1 MVYSSRNGD
10 LMTAGIDIVNIAQ
23 KQVGYFGGTTDKNP
37 YGDWYG
43 IPDAPWCAM
52 FVSWCFAQANAS
64 HLVAAS
70 TPKGFSYCPD
80 GLTWFQKNK
89 QVVDKYSGL
98 PGDLVFYSF
107 EGNGIAD
114 HVEIIVA
121 ASKDGITTIGGNTT
135 PDHYDANAPQ
145 ADGHGVYLRHR
156 PYLYVLGIVR
166 PAYEQ
171 GSKPTVAKTSTKTA
185 AAGVAG
191 ATAIA
196 GGGAAVVHNTAPAV
210 TKPTTVLVAPP
221 FPGTS
226 AFKVGYKSQAVQIV
240 EKALENAG
248 LLPSNLATGTYSLED
263 AGLIPA
269 YQAKFKALAKDK
281 GLDQATYESMMK
293 EAGE

>member
-1 MVYSSRNGD
+1 
-10 LMTAGIDIVNIAQ
+10 MTAGVDIVNIAQ

-43 IPDAPWCAM
+43 IPDQPWCAM
-52 FVSWCFAQANAS
+52 FVSWCFAQANVS
-64 HLVAAS
+64 NLVAAS

-107 EGNGIAD
+107 AGNSIPD

-135 PDHYDANAPQ
+135 PDHYDANTPQ

-156 PYLYVLGIVR
+156 PYLYVLAICR
-166 PAYEQ
+166 PAYSDS
-171 GSKPTVAKTSTKTA
+171 SKPATSTAQKKTV

-191 ATAIA
+191 ATAVA
-196 GGGAAVVHNTAPAV
+196 GGGAATIHNSTPTQ

-248 LLPSNLATGTYSLED
+248 LLPSNVATGTYSLED
-263 AGLIPA
+263 QNLVPV
-269 YQAKFKALAKDK
+269 YQSKFAALKKDK
-281 GLDQATYESMMK
+281 GLDAATYASMIK
-293 EAGE
+293 EAGK